1 MLLWDQDP
9 SPWCQWWR
17 ETGMS
22 SYVCRM
28 ENNPWELSALEKGTW
43 PCKSRGCRW
52 RVLRPKCFQQDP
64 RGCHPTLIFVLYPLL
79 MEEKGNTRK
88 LLLTTSKLTHFSRV
102 LKDTSGVPAFPF
114 FVVLFLTFSPIA
126 KCSIKILG
134 KSILFLYP
142 VPWQVP
148 ASKLHSECFSNHFVS
163 LQHLVAFISLL
174 LIKKNVSL
182 LPCEISFGKKRLMAD
197 N

>member
-1 MLLWDQDP
+1 
-9 SPWCQWWR
+9 
-17 ETGMS
+17 
-22 SYVCRM
+22 
-28 ENNPWELSALEKGTW
+28 
-43 PCKSRGCRW
+43 
-52 RVLRPKCFQQDP
+52 
-64 RGCHPTLIFVLYPLL
+64 

-102 LKDTSGVPAFPF
+102 LKDTSGVPAFTF

-197 N
+197 NESGNSSTQHDKNKE